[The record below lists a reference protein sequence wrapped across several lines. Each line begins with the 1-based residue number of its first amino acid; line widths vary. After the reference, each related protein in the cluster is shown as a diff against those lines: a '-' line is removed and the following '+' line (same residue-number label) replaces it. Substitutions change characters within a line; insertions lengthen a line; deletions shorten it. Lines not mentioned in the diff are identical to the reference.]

1 MWYFKDR
8 KSVKL
13 PALVR
18 LQSFTLDDVKWL
30 PRSRLEFCLVDG
42 VSWTTLHGLA
52 LCAFYCRKA
61 DTDSGLSTAFSTV
74 ANDGNNTNGTNT
86 RQIYIYFK
94 YILK

>member
-1 MWYFKDR
+1 MIFKRR

-42 VSWTTLHGLA
+42 VSWTALHGLA
-52 LCAFYCRKA
+52 LYAFYSRA
-61 DTDSGLSTAFSTV
+61 AGQPQHPSPQITPIPSSLTAPTTEPV
-74 ANDGNNTNGTNT
+74 
-86 RQIYIYFK
+86 
-94 YILK
+94 